1 VQRQGQARH
10 HFQAAVGL
18 EVEHGGGADHPQRQQ
33 PGGQIA
39 RAEQDEQ
46 DPEADVQRAEQV
58 LKREAPAGWTSC
70 ESIAAPAAAQAGN
83 PPDPRRAL
91 VARLHRHQLRW
102 LVRTASSRAGPGRD
116 RAAARCFR
124 PPLVAMM

>member
-10 HFQAAVGL
+10 HLQAAVGL

-70 ESIAAPAAAQAGN
+70 ESIAAPAAAA
-83 PPDPRRAL
+83 RRPGT
-91 VARLHRHQLRW
+91 HRTH
-102 LVRTASSRAGPGRD
+102 AGPSWPGCTDTSFAGSSGRPAPAPAPGGTAPPP
-116 RAAARCFR
+116 AASGR
-124 PPLVAMM
+124 PWWR